1 MCVRYQDGG
10 RLYDLNVDCCDLYR
24 HRSTVDCFYRVL
36 VGVGAAD
43 RQLLHRLEL
52 RGIARLGLP
61 DQRIYLDGQSTQT
74 LEAGRR
80 NAPGPWFKIRRNI
93 RTRATSSNVRDGSW
107 LCKNASLRGPDRI
120 DISPDRDWGHAS
132 R

>member
-1 MCVRYQDGG
+1 MAAVFMIY
-10 RLYDLNVDCCDLYR
+10 CCDLYR

-74 LEAGRR
+74 LEARPR
-80 NAPGPWFKIRRNI
+80 NAPRPLRIAIGG
-93 RTRATSSNVRDGSW
+93 TRVVERGRFLPVRGKS
-107 LCKNASLRGPDRI
+107 
-120 DISPDRDWGHAS
+120 
-132 R
+132 